1 MLLVVGSWVLLAV
14 RLLLAM
20 PLGDDEGT
28 GRRFV
33 VLDIA
38 VLLRCCFDEVVM
50 RCPGGLPLDI

>member
-1 MLLVVGSWVLLAV
+1 MLLVVGSLV

-28 GRRFV
+28 GRCFL

-50 RCPGGLPLDI
+50 RCPGGFPLDI